1 MEAEITECTMAYHT
15 AYKTPIGMSPYQLVY
30 GKTCHLPVEL
40 EHRAHLAIRKWNM
53 DLKLAGEYRR
63 RQNLEMEEWRD
74 KAYHSASIYKER
86 TKRWHDKRLKPKNF
100 NPGDKVLLFNSR
112 VKLFGHGKL
121 RSKWQGPYHVIDT
134 SPHGAI
140 MIQDDDGN
148 ANKVNGQRLKLFLDH
163 NKALDEEIDM
173 IDLVDHVFISN
184 KSHIGQNGRWAY
196 YTSHT
201 SDPTC

>member
-1 MEAEITECTMAYHT
+1 MGRGWKPKLSDALLAYRT

-30 GKTCHLPVEL
+30 GKTSHLPVEL
-40 EHRAHLAIRKWNM
+40 DHRAPWAIWRWNM
-53 DLKLAGEYRR
+53 DLKIAGEYWK
-63 RQNLEMEEWRD
+63 RQISELEEWRD

-134 SPHGAI
+134 APHGAI
-140 MIQDDDGN
+140 TIQDDDGN
-148 ANKVNGQRLKLFLDH
+148 AYKVNSQ
-163 NKALDEEIDM
+163 
-173 IDLVDHVFISN
+173 
-184 KSHIGQNGRWAY
+184 
-196 YTSHT
+196 
-201 SDPTC
+201 